1 MRNPALILFLTI
13 AAGLPVPAAGQQFTT
28 AAEVRPIL
36 EATRANWIGIRE
48 YDGRDLIY
56 FTHLL
61 AWRCGLSAVRFS
73 VNADPAVYSWPM
85 EPCYEGTAA
94 PNAILS
100 PEVLPY
106 VEMPLGTAQSVSVT
120 LELDD
125 GSIMTGEYARAAVR
139 IP

>member
-1 MRNPALILFLTI
+1 MRSLIQSLPLLAL
-13 AAGLPVPAAGQQFTT
+13 AAAPAAAQQFTT

-36 EATRANWIGIRE
+36 DATRANWIGIRE

-61 AWRCGLSAVRFS
+61 AWRCGLTAVRFS
-73 VNADPAVYSWPM
+73 VNGDPTVYAWPM

-100 PEVLPY
+100 PQVLPY

-125 GSIMTGEYARAAVR
+125 GSVMTGDYARAAVR